1 MKKNGFTQIIDKAT
15 HKDGNILDHVY
26 IRDLEI
32 AEWQFHH
39 PYYTD
44 HDAICITITYQ
55 SLQDK
60 QIKVEE

>member
-1 MKKNGFTQIIDKAT
+1 MIITMNLQGAWLPEVFLQIIDRAT

-26 IRDLEI
+26 IRDVPI

-44 HDAICITITYQ
+44 HDAICLRTN
-55 SLQDK
+55 
-60 QIKVEE
+60 